1 MKEDSNIENATPDR
15 TSAIEK
21 LVRRRRRPII
31 ASKRN
36 YDWYGKAQAKLR
48 SNKLLRRH
56 AMQASDIQKCFRCEL
71 PMRWHSEHL
80 IDGSQGQKPVQV
92 FECSNCGQ
100 LSAHAGKRALVTLNS
115 GTKLPEQKS

>member
-56 AMQASDIQKCFRCEL
+56 ARQASDIQKML
-71 PMRWHSEHL
+71 
-80 IDGSQGQKPVQV
+80 
-92 FECSNCGQ
+92 
-100 LSAHAGKRALVTLNS
+100 
-115 GTKLPEQKS
+115 